1 MDFLMSWVYFPCQCR
16 RDVGRHGQSWRPKF
30 QAGETLKQMSKGIL
44 AFFPPTPPT
53 TTPPQTSQSLAEYF
67 AILLYI
73 CSQFT
78 YETNVKGTQD
88 WDFFWLR
95 FWNLYYFFVS
105 YVKILRFYK
114 KKFWIWP
121 FWGEVR
127 FFRVVLGLRGIKI
140 VFNLGQKKFFF
151 NITYDPFIFAK
162 NSFSKIRSINCV
174 RDGFQCLSWAKM
186 SKFIPLS
193 LRQAESSLA

>member
-1 MDFLMSWVYFPCQCR
+1 MIRLYAHLLPPPLLRQQVASMSLSSCVSP
-16 RDVGRHGQSWRPKF
+16 VK
-30 QAGETLKQMSKGIL
+30 L
-44 AFFPPTPPT
+44 
-53 TTPPQTSQSLAEYF
+53 
-67 AILLYI
+67 
-73 CSQFT
+73 
-78 YETNVKGTQD
+78 KGTQD

-114 KKFWIWP
+114 KIILIGP

-140 VFNLGQKKFFF
+140 VFNLGQKIFFF
-151 NITYDPFIFAK
+151 QHHIWPLLFAK
-162 NSFSKIRSINCV
+162 NSFSKIRSINCI
-174 RDGFQCLSWAKM
+174 RDGFQCQSWAKM

-193 LRQAESSLA
+193 LRLSGIELSLVSDKAE